1 MWTDSKETGP
11 FLEKI
16 GGGIREERKSAKE
29 VNECGGSASD
39 ARFPVV

>member
-1 MWTDSKETGP
+1 MKRRGP
-11 FLEKI
+11 FGED